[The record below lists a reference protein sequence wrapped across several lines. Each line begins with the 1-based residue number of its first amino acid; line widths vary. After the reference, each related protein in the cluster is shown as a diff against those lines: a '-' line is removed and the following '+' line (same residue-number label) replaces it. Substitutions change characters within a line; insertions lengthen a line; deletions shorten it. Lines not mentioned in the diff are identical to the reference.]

1 MTGYILNTESEKST
15 TKITLSKDLIQNWWR
30 NQKVYRQAK
39 VKRIYYHQISFTTNL
54 KGTYI
59 VRKYKRRK
67 RSTKTNPKQL
77 RKWQFVVQ
85 LLSHVQLC
93 NPMDCSTPG
102 FPVLHHFPELAESCV
117 HWVSD
122 AIKPSH
128 SLLSL
133 SPSAFN
139 SSQHQGLFQWV
150 GSSHQVAKVLQFQL

>member
-39 VKRIYYHQISFTTNL
+39 VKRIYYHQISFTTNV

-122 AIKPSH
+122 AIQPSH